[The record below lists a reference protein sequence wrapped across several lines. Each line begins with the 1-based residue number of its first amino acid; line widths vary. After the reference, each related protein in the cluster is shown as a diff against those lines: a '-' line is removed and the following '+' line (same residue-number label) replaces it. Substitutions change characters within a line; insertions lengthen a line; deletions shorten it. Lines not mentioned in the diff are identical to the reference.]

1 LGMEEGWEWIDGP
14 VSASFTA
21 PFSLE
26 TDLIVG
32 QYGDYTFGYTA
43 CDTTL
48 EFNILFMCDLIIP
61 NVISSN
67 GDGVNDFF
75 TINDLTYEFYSY
87 SNMSI
92 YNRWGDEV
100 YKNGHYGLNGK
111 WWNGQTTHQDDELAE
126 GVYFYVLK
134 VGNKVTEEED
144 IYRGTVQL
152 FH

>member
-1 LGMEEGWEWIDGP
+1 M
-14 VSASFTA
+14 S
-21 PFSLE
+21 
-26 TDLIVG
+26 

-43 CDTTL
+43 CDTTV
-48 EFNILFMCDLIIP
+48 EFNILFMCDLLIP
-61 NVISSN
+61 NVISPN
-67 GDGVNDFF
+67 GDGVNDLL
-75 TINDLTYEFYSY
+75 TVKDLTYEFYSY

-100 YKNGHYGLNGK
+100 YKNGHYGLNSK
-111 WWNGQTTHQDDELAE
+111 WWDGQTTHRDDELAE

-144 IYRGTVQL
+144 VYRGTVHL